1 MREIA
6 LVLLVTLS
14 PVTELRGGMP
24 LGVSLG
30 LDPWFTFFIAVMANA
45 VLFFAILLALRLFYD
60 KLLSRF
66 QIFNHYLESVRRKC
80 NPKVDKYGFLGL
92 TLLVAIPLPAT
103 GVYTATIVSW
113 LLGMDWR
120 KAFPAIALG
129 VLIAGIIVLLITL
142 GVIEGLGFFTVG

>member
-14 PVTELRGGMP
+14 PVTELRGGIP
-24 LGVSLG
+24 LGISLG

-129 VLIAGIIVLLITL
+129 VVIAGIIVLLITL
-142 GVIEGLGFFTVG
+142 GVIEGLAFFIVG